1 MLEINNANKSFGP
14 KDLFRHFT
22 ATAATGRITALTGI
36 SGSGKSTLLN
46 CIGGLDTLDSGSIE
60 FAGTAITGLS
70 KSKLRALRQTTIGY
84 LFQDYALIPE
94 QTVRNNL
101 ILALPRDQRTL
112 LGAATKPG
120 LRAIDTALTAVG
132 LEGYASREVYA
143 LSGGEQQRVAVAR
156 LLLRTPSL
164 ILADEPTGALD
175 AANRDVVLQ
184 HLRTLA
190 DDSATVLIS
199 THDPAVTE
207 FSDAEIRL

>member
-1 MLEINNANKSFGP
+1 M
-14 KDLFRHFT
+14 
-22 ATAATGRITALTGI
+22 
-36 SGSGKSTLLN
+36 
-46 CIGGLDTLDSGSIE
+46 
-60 FAGTAITGLS
+60 
-70 KSKLRALRQTTIGY
+70 RQTTIGY

-190 DDSATVLIS
+190 DDGATVLIS

>member
-1 MLEINNANKSFGP
+1 MFS
-14 KDLFRHFT
+14 
-22 ATAATGRITALTGI
+22 
-36 SGSGKSTLLN
+36 
-46 CIGGLDTLDSGSIE
+46 
-60 FAGTAITGLS
+60 
-70 KSKLRALRQTTIGY
+70 
-84 LFQDYALIPE
+84 
-94 QTVRNNL
+94 
-101 ILALPRDQRTL
+101 LALPRDQRTL
-112 LGAATKPG
+112 LGRATKPG
-120 LRAIDTALTAVG
+120 LHAIDTALTAVG

-143 LSGGEQQRVAVAR
+143 LSGGEQQRVAVTR

-190 DDSATVLIS
+190 DDGATVLIS